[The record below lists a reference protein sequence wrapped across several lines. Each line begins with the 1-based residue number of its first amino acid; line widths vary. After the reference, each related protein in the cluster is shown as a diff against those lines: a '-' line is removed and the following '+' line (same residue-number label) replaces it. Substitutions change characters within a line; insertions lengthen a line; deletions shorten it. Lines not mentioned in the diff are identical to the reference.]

1 MKHLEAYADLLLQAG
16 INLQPGQEISLGS
29 EPVHWDFINLLAK
42 RAYQLGAKN
51 VACNI
56 IHPGFGKAR
65 VDHSHEEHLDYVP
78 DYAVTRLEHFAATGA
93 ASLYVGG
100 SEHPQLMKDIDQ
112 KRNGVIQKSRRLAFK
127 NYREATSSSRIPWCF
142 CELPTP
148 AWAEQVLGEPDVEAL
163 WDILVPILRLD
174 TPDPI
179 ATWRELAD
187 TLGKRAA
194 ALDAMK
200 VVKLHFE
207 APGTDLEVHIPEPC
221 RWLGGSAQ
229 LPDGTVFMP
238 NLPTEE
244 IFTSP
249 DFRKTSGRA
258 QVTRPVEVL
267 GSEVH
272 GAWFEFADGEV
283 VDYGAESG
291 KERLDTFFE
300 LDEKARRLG
309 EVALVDSG
317 SPIFQSG
324 RIFHSILYDENA
336 ACHIALGSSYA
347 DTYEG
352 GPDLSEEERFAVGL
366 NQSLLHTD
374 FMIGC
379 DGLRVTGTDTGGAE
393 VPIMEDGTFA
403 I

>member
-29 EPVHWDFINLLAK
+29 EPVHWDFINLLAE

-56 IHPGFGKAR
+56 VHPGFGKAR
-65 VDHSHEEHLDYVP
+65 VDHSHEEYLDYVP
-78 DYAVTRLEHFAATGA
+78 DYAVARLDHFAATGA

-148 AWAEQVLGEPDVEAL
+148 AWAEQVLGEPDTEAL

-221 RWLGGSAQ
+221 RWLGGSAK
-229 LPDGTVFMP
+229 LPDGTAFMP

-352 GPDLSEEERFAVGL
+352 GPDLSEEERLAVGL

-379 DGLRVTGTDTGGAE
+379 DSLRVTGTDAGGAE
-393 VPIMEDGTFA
+393 IPIMEDGTFS